1 MLTDKK
7 AVSDLLAST
16 IEKNSSSN
24 TKSQAFLKL
33 KNQKEKHPCNFSS
46 DNTEDFNRLFNLNEL
61 KTALLNCNDSAPG
74 HDGIHYQLLKHLPES
89 CLKIVL
95 KVYNRIWTSGYFPT
109 SWKKAVIIPIPKPGK
124 DLTNPSSY
132 RPIALTSCLCKVL
145 EKMIN
150 HRLMWKLETENLLAK
165 EQCGFRKNH
174 STIDHLIRL
183 ESTVR
188 NAFINKQHVV
198 AIFFDLEKAYDTTWK
213 SGILSDLHELGFRG
227 RLPLFLSLIHI

>member
-1 MLTDKK
+1 
-7 AVSDLLAST
+7 
-16 IEKNSSSN
+16 
-24 TKSQAFLKL
+24 
-33 KNQKEKHPCNFSS
+33 
-46 DNTEDFNRLFNLNEL
+46 
-61 KTALLNCNDSAPG
+61 
-74 HDGIHYQLLKHLPES
+74 
-89 CLKIVL
+89 
-95 KVYNRIWTSGYFPT
+95 
-109 SWKKAVIIPIPKPGK
+109 
-124 DLTNPSSY
+124 
-132 RPIALTSCLCKVL
+132 
-145 EKMIN
+145 MIN

-227 RLPLFLSLIHI
+227 RLPLFIQNFLSDRQFQVRVGTTLSDVHEQEMGVPQGSILSPALFSINPPNDLDLAVVGGLSRSALGVHKFRLNFGENGFV